1 VVWEWQV
8 WRCISDIKE
17 IFEEKGWKSGS
28 SERNGNE
35 AMPALAQSGGYCIVF
50 FKKDSGTGECWFELR
65 DMVRSRRV
73 FVHGMHNIPTPER
86 AAELLTS
93 HGGPLYQITNTGD
106 YSMYGLPIAP
116 AVEVKRTA
124 TRSSKASVR

>member
-8 WRCISDIKE
+8 WRCISDIRD
-17 IFEEKGWKSGS
+17 IFEENGWKSRS
-28 SERNGNE
+28 SERNGDE
-35 AMPALAQSGGYCIVF
+35 VMPVLAQSGGYCLVF

-93 HGGPLYQITNTGD
+93 DGGPLYQIANSGD
-106 YSMYGLPIAP
+106 CSMYGLPVVPGAE
-116 AVEVKRTA
+116 AKRMDN
-124 TRSSKASVR
+124 RSSKASVQ